1 VPLGHVLAWV
11 ITLTEIFGSLTM
23 AAGFVVRYVAGF
35 FILELFTGIILV
47 HWRNGW
53 FVVGG
58 GDGRNG
64 VQRTVDRVPHHGSL
78 CGHYQPENAIVEF
91 RFHDLA
97 LRIASL

>member
-1 VPLGHVLAWV
+1 MPLGHVLAWV

-58 GDGRNG
+58 GMEGMAYSVLLIVSLTTVLCADITSR
-64 VQRTVDRVPHHGSL
+64 RTQS
-78 CGHYQPENAIVEF
+78 
-91 RFHDLA
+91 
-97 LRIASL
+97 